1 MGEFIMNNIK
11 VLIVDDQTLM
21 CDGLKTI
28 IDLEDNMEVVGIAK
42 NGQEAIKICKD
53 IIPDIILMDI
63 RMPFMDGVETT
74 KIIKSLYKDIK
85 ILILTTFDDDQYI
98 IEAIANGATGY
109 ILKDIEGD
117 DLIGAINDTYRGAF
131 MMPSAIAQ
139 KIAKRLSGANPKASI
154 KERSILKDFSEREIQ
169 IAKLMIAGLNNR
181 DIATS
186 VYMSEG
192 TVKNYISNIY
202 SKVGTSERVAAIS
215 VLKNYLEDIY

>member
-1 MGEFIMNNIK
+1 MNNIK

>member
-1 MGEFIMNNIK
+1 MNNIK

-28 IDLEDNMEVVGIAK
+28 IDLEDNMEVVGVAK

-53 IIPDIILMDI
+53 IMPDIILMDI
-63 RMPFMDGVETT
+63 RMPLMNGVETT
-74 KIIKSLYKDIK
+74 KIIKSLYEDIK

-139 KIAKRLSGANPKASI
+139 KIAKHLSRSNPKASI

-215 VLKNYLEDIY
+215 VLKNYLEDVY

>member
-1 MGEFIMNNIK
+1 MNNIK

-63 RMPFMDGVETT
+63 RMPLMDGVETT

-139 KIAKRLSGANPKASI
+139 KIAKRLSGSNPKASI
-154 KERSILKDFSEREIQ
+154 KERNILKDFSEREIQ

-202 SKVGTSERVAAIS
+202 SKVGTSERVGAIS
-215 VLKNYLEDIY
+215 VLKNYLEDVY

>member
-28 IDLEDNMEVVGIAK
+28 IDLEDNMEVVGVAK

-53 IIPDIILMDI
+53 IMPDIILMDI
-63 RMPFMDGVETT
+63 RMPLMNGVETT
-74 KIIKSLYKDIK
+74 KIIKSLYEDIK

-139 KIAKRLSGANPKASI
+139 KIAKHLSRSNPKASI

-215 VLKNYLEDIY
+215 VLKNYLEDVY

>member
-1 MGEFIMNNIK
+1 MNNIK

-63 RMPFMDGVETT
+63 RMPLMDGVETT
-74 KIIKSLYKDIK
+74 KIIKSLYEDIK

-139 KIAKRLSGANPKASI
+139 KIAKHLSRSNPKASI

-215 VLKNYLEDIY
+215 VLKNYLEDVY

>member
-1 MGEFIMNNIK
+1 MNNIK

-28 IDLEDNMEVVGIAK
+28 IDLEDNMEVVGVAK

-53 IIPDIILMDI
+53 IMPDIILMDI
-63 RMPFMDGVETT
+63 RMPLMNGVETT
-74 KIIKSLYKDIK
+74 KIIKNLYEDIK

-139 KIAKRLSGANPKASI
+139 KIAKHLSRSNPKASI

-215 VLKNYLEDIY
+215 VLKNYLEDVY